1 MTPELVMDYLGAFC
15 LALGAAFCLAAA
27 LGLVRFPDPL
37 TRMHAATKPSVFGLL
52 LLLAGV
58 ALSLRDAKV
67 FTLLTIAVLMQVMTA
82 PVSGHLITRTAQR
95 TGQWD
100 AEHAAIDE
108 LTDDQMNGSGA
119 FRAPEPRPTAD
130 PQPSADSQPPPDAED
145 QP

>member
-1 MTPELVMDYLGAFC
+1 MTPELVMDYLGALC

-52 LLLAGV
+52 LLLGGV

-82 PVSGHLITRTAQR
+82 PVSGHLVSRTAHR

-100 AEHAAIDE
+100 AEHATVDE
-108 LTDDQMNGSGA
+108 LADDQANGAGA
-119 FRAPEPRPTAD
+119 LRAPEPKHPTE
-130 PQPSADSQPPPDAED
+130 PGPPPEIAIEPPSDA
-145 QP
+145 